1 MAEPLPACA
10 ASTLGWRCTALRPA
24 ALIAAD
30 PLTVI
35 LYGDAKPMPSNDKRS
50 LMAGLRQEARRYA
63 GFHWDAR
70 RGDALGAL
78 ADAELIDEFRKALA
92 SPDRDDAAQSY
103 VVCLRCPGVGA
114 ILPEL
119 GSLLKAIACDD
130 SRWGD
135 VRTTA
140 LDVWLR
146 LSPPTAE
153 AIDLLDNF
161 ADGRVT
167 DGDDELAGRLF
178 ATPVSGC
185 YRARCAG
192 ALPARPEERL
202 ADRKLLVVLAS

>member
-1 MAEPLPACA
+1 MLRSRMLSAFSLP
-10 ASTLGWRCTALRPA
+10 S
-24 ALIAAD
+24 
-30 PLTVI
+30 V
-35 LYGDAKPMPSNDKRS
+35 S
-50 LMAGLRQEARRYA
+50 
-63 GFHWDAR
+63 
-70 RGDALGAL
+70 
-78 ADAELIDEFRKALA
+78 
-92 SPDRDDAAQSY
+92 
-103 VVCLRCPGVGA
+103 GA

-167 DGDDELAGRLF
+167 DGDDELAGRLLQHLYP
-178 ATPVSGC
+178 AAIEP
-185 YRARCAG
+185 G
-192 ALPARPEERL
+192 ALAHYLHVPKNASLIGNYSWFWRHEVAKNAPPSHLPSLLDALVTRNDLTASEQHEYFIDGVLNGLLARGSCCT
-202 ADRKLLVVLAS
+202 VIG